1 MAPTKR
7 HTSPGPPIWCMTG
20 WCGISSSIEHEE
32 RQMAFAALDWVDYHA
47 NHRPQDPA
55 LGSADDNTMLCWAEL
70 EERVG
75 RLARVLLDR
84 GVAKGDRV
92 LVIAE
97 NDPRVIEIQ
106 FAAMRIGALLV
117 PLNWR
122 LAVSEITDIALDAE
136 AQLIIH
142 DADWAA
148 VANDVADK
156 AAVPQRVS
164 WAGEESEYDTAVA
177 DAVHLPPHID
187 LTFDDPTHI
196 LYTSGTT
203 GLPKGTLSTHGTLVW
218 QALNTA
224 QTTRYSEPGNH
235 HLNPMP
241 LFHAGGLNVMANPIL
256 YFGGAVSIM
265 RRFAPDPVFAALT
278 RSELPVTHFAA
289 IPLMYRGIAAQP
301 GFHTADFSHAR
312 QFIVAGAIAEPE
324 LLQQWADRGVP
335 LQPQYG
341 GTEHGPMATA
351 VDKPALALARVK
363 AGSTGRAARHT
374 QIRLVDQD
382 GDDVAPGETG
392 EIWLRGPSVT
402 PGYWRKDNDDYFTDG
417 WYRTG
422 DAARRDADGYYY
434 LAGRVK
440 EMFKSGGENVY
451 PAEIERVFAEHP
463 EVSDVVVIG
472 VHHEVWGEVG
482 MAVVVPS
489 RLQHPPT
496 LDELNQFAQ
505 ARLARFKLPKS
516 LAVVDDLPRNVT
528 GKVSRQALKEQYGG
542 V

>member
-1 MAPTKR
+1 
-7 HTSPGPPIWCMTG
+7 
-20 WCGISSSIEHEE
+20 
-32 RQMAFAALDWVDYHA
+32 MAFAAHDWVDYHA

-75 RLARVLLDR
+75 RLARVLRDR
-84 GVAKGDRV
+84 GVGKGDRI

-106 FAAMRIGALLV
+106 FAAMRVGALLV

-122 LAVSEITDIALDAE
+122 LAVAEITDIAVDAD
-136 AQLIIH
+136 AQLIVH
-142 DADWAA
+142 DAQWAA
-148 VANDVADK
+148 VATEVADK
-156 AAVPQRVS
+156 AAVPQRLC
-164 WAGEESEYDTAVA
+164 WATKESEYDAAVA
-177 DAVHLPPHID
+177 NAVHLAPQID
-187 LTFDDPTHI
+187 PTFDDPTHI

-224 QTTRYSEPGNH
+224 QTTRYSERGNH

-265 RRFAPDPVFAALT
+265 RRFAPDAVFTALT
-278 RSELPVTHFAA
+278 RSKDPVTHFAA

-301 GFHTADFSHAR
+301 GFDTADFSHAR

-324 LLQQWADRGVP
+324 LLQRWADRGVA

-351 VDKPALALARVK
+351 VDNPALALDRAM
-363 AGSTGRAARHT
+363 AGSTGQAARHT
-374 QIRLVDQD
+374 QIRLVDQH
-382 GDDVAPGETG
+382 GNDVASGDTG

-402 PGYWRKDNDDYFTDG
+402 PGYWRKDNADYFTDG

-451 PAEIERVFAEHP
+451 PAEIERVFGEHP
-463 EVSDVVVIG
+463 NVSDVAVFG
-472 VHHEVWGEVG
+472 VRHEVWGEVG
-482 MAVVVPS
+482 MAVVVPV
-489 RLQHPPT
+489 RPHDPPT

-516 LAVVDDLPRNVT
+516 LAVVDELPRNVT
-528 GKVSRQALKEQYGG
+528 GKVSRQALKAQYDG